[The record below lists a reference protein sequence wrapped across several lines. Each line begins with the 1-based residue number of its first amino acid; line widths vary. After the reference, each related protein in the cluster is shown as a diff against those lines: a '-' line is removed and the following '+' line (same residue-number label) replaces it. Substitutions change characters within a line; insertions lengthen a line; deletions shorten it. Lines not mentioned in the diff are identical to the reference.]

1 MGILFYDSESYINI
15 VVLKQLHYKLQVI
28 SYSTEKHI
36 KLNRY
41 DVNLY
46 LFACV
51 TVGTALQYHNKETGT
66 IKI

>member
-1 MGILFYDSESYINI
+1 
-15 VVLKQLHYKLQVI
+15 VI

-51 TVGTALQYHNKETGT
+51 TVGAALQYHNKETGA